1 MKAKTVKKMSENPA
15 ALNERLCAYLPRESS
30 VADRLKEAMNYSFTA
45 GGKRLRPR
53 LMELS
58 FQAFG
63 GSGKVIEPFMA
74 AIEMI
79 HTYSLVHDDLPC
91 MDNDT
96 LRRGKPTTWSV
107 YGEDL
112 GVLTGDALLTYA
124 FETAAKAFS
133 MTDDPA
139 SCGKAIGLLARK
151 AGLYGMCGG
160 QTADVL
166 LTGSVP
172 TENELDYIYNNKT
185 GALIE
190 ASMMIGAMLAGADEK
205 ALQNVE
211 AAAAAIGYAFQIE
224 DDILDMTSS
233 VEELGKNIGS
243 DEKNG
248 KVTYVTLH
256 GKEKAKQ
263 EVMRLTEEA
272 VSRIEAFP
280 HPSIELR
287 QLVESLTGRR
297 N

>member
-1 MKAKTVKKMSENPA
+1 MSENPA
-15 ALNERLCAYLPRESS
+15 ALNEQLCAYLPRESS

-133 MTDDPA
+133 MTDDSA

-172 TENELDYIYNNKT
+172 TENELDYIYKNKT

-256 GKEKAKQ
+256 GEEKAKQ
-263 EVMRLTEEA
+263 EVLRLTEEA